1 MSTRLH
7 SGYTVYT
14 GEGDESNI
22 TQPIGQPVGTSW
34 LSRSNPVYCTHQL
47 IHQHLCLQNSWS
59 SFSSVARLATICSR
73 FLIVSPV
80 PSPSCLLKL
89 MRLFLTSPKFRATLL
104 ASLLCSDPWFLLHN
118 PFNFRICVTHCI
130 SYNTNSTATGIHSHR
145 TQFHTLRPA
154 RDYNS
159 IAITSS
165 STPTSTESALLTNA

>member
-1 MSTRLH
+1 MSTPLH

-22 TQPIGQPVGTSW
+22 TQPIDQPVGTSW
-34 LSRSNPVYCTHQL
+34 HSRSDPVICTHQL

-59 SFSSVARLATICSR
+59 SFSSVVRLVTICSR
-73 FLIVSPV
+73 FLSASPV
-80 PSPSCLLKL
+80 LSPNCLQKL
-89 MRLFLTSPKFRATLL
+89 MRLFLTNHKFRATLL
-104 ASLLCSDPWFLLHN
+104 ASLLCSDPWFILHN

-145 TQFHTLRPA
+145 IQSHTLRLA

-159 IAITSS
+159 TAITLSL
-165 STPTSTESALLTNA
+165 TPTSTVSAL